1 MFLLILAVLSTST
14 MTILMRYSEQN
25 LHNRYAVTMMNY
37 VASVIVSL
45 LFMGDIPLFIPG
57 SADYTF
63 TLWFGCLNGI
73 LFISW
78 FFLYQI
84 SISRNGVPVSVIF
97 SRLGVII
104 PTIGSVIFFNEQP
117 TWLQI
122 AGVIIAVAAIVVYN
136 MPNEKTGQQKLGP
149 VNLLL
154 LLLVFFIG
162 GVGDFDSKIFTMMGN
177 ASLGPVFMCYTFIL
191 AFVLSFVLW
200 LVKDHSINL
209 QDVIFGMGLGVFNSI
224 ATNLLLASLKTL
236 PAFIAYP
243 FYTVS
248 MLVVVNI
255 VNWLLFR
262 EKQGKKKIICL
273 VFICGALLLLN
284 I

>member
-1 MFLLILAVLSTST
+1 MLQRNVKPPSWARIILPA
-14 MTILMRYSEQN
+14 
-25 LHNRYAVTMMNY
+25 
-37 VASVIVSL
+37 
-45 LFMGDIPLFIPG
+45 
-57 SADYTF
+57 
-63 TLWFGCLNGI
+63 
-73 LFISW
+73 
-78 FFLYQI
+78 
-84 SISRNGVPVSVIF
+84 SVIF

-122 AGVIIAVAAIVVYN
+122 AGIIIAVAAIVVYN

-177 ASLGPVFMCYTFIL
+177 ASLGPVFMCYTFII

-273 VFICGALLLLN
+273 AMTMLLACTILTVKTTPVMAASIGQVKSLKVVNKEYFLYGHEKRRVLL
-284 I
+284 